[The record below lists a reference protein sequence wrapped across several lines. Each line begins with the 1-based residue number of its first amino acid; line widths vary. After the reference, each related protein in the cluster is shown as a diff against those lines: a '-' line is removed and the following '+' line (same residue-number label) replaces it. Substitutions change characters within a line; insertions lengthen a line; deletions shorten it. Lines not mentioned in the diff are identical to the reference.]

1 MVQDLVRD
9 DKKEDLS
16 LVVML
21 NSFQHLFVILKTV
34 YKEVILLQGDNLL

>member
-16 LVVML
+16 LVVM

-34 YKEVILLQGDNLL
+34 YKEVILLQQGNLL